1 MALDR
6 AFCTPTITVDQDKYD
21 ELIKIQTLYKERID
35 KKMKIMISQPMNG
48 KTQKQIEEERAELV
62 KELKAKG
69 YEVVNTI
76 FAETPDEAQDK
87 PLFYLAKSID
97 AMSKVDAVIFMKG
110 WENARGCKIEH
121 EIAVKYNKFIK
132 EL

>member
-6 AFCTPTITVDQDKYD
+6 VFCTPTVTVDQDKYD
-21 ELIKIQTLYKERID
+21 ELVRIKTLYKERID
-35 KKMKIMISQPMNG
+35 KNMKVMISQPMNG
-48 KTQKQIEEERAELV
+48 KTQEQIEEERADLV
-62 KELKAKG
+62 KSLEDKG

-76 FAETPDEAQDK
+76 FAEETPEEDAA
-87 PLFYLAKSID
+87 LFYLAKSID

-121 EIAVKYNKFIK
+121 EIAVRYNKFIK

>member
-1 MALDR
+1 MMQGY
-6 AFCTPTITVDQDKYD
+6 VYVEVNDK
-21 ELIKIQTLYKERID
+21 LRQL
-35 KKMKIMISQPMNG
+35 
-48 KTQKQIEEERAELV
+48 L
-62 KELKAKG
+62 
-69 YEVVNTI
+69 NTI
-76 FAETPDEAQDK
+76 FTDETPEGDAA
-87 PLFYLAKSID
+87 LFYLAKSID